1 MKTKANPKS
10 ETRNPKLETSR
21 LTGARTFLSAFW
33 AGGGGRADRNVRAP
47 WLAAALLLLTTP
59 VLAPA
64 QTGIPAAVNYQ
75 GTLTDNLGNPVTNG
89 YYQVQFCIWDSPA
102 LTGAGDYIWGR
113 SYPLYVAVGGL
124 FNILLNDD
132 GGLVTTPGT
141 PAATSLLSA
150 FAGPS
155 RYLGLTITANPQGAI
170 ASPIEI
176 SPRQQLVSAPYA
188 MQAQNATAAVSAG
201 FATNAA
207 SLVNETKGRVVSIT
221 GTNVVVNGSISGY
234 GTFPLGGII
243 MWSGATVPSGW
254 ALCDGNNNTPDL
266 RGRFVLGSGTGSG
279 LTARSVGQAGG
290 EENHALTTSEMPSHT
305 HGVTDPGH
313 GHNFTFHD
321 SESDGWNGGAFQL
334 TDRTPRNTGAAELL
348 PAFTGISLQSNGSN
362 TAHNTM
368 PPFYVLAYI
377 MRVQ

>member
-1 MKTKANPKS
+1 
-10 ETRNPKLETSR
+10 
-21 LTGARTFLSAFW
+21 
-33 AGGGGRADRNVRAP
+33 
-47 WLAAALLLLTTP
+47 
-59 VLAPA
+59 
-64 QTGIPAAVNYQ
+64 
-75 GTLTDNLGNPVTNG
+75 
-89 YYQVQFCIWDSPA
+89 
-102 LTGAGDYIWGR
+102 
-113 SYPLYVAVGGL
+113 
-124 FNILLNDD
+124 
-132 GGLVTTPGT
+132 
-141 PAATSLLSA
+141 
-150 FAGPS
+150 
-155 RYLGLTITANPQGAI
+155 
-170 ASPIEI
+170 I

-207 SLVNETKGRVVSIT
+207 SLVNETKGQVVSVT